1 MKNYLHQRS
10 KSLLAFAVGL
20 TILSSSF
27 AGEVSADEGYI
38 DWNDLANDSD
48 TTWTKTDT
56 YYKNGDFKVTVNNVT
71 LNENKNISSNGRI
84 SLESDNT
91 NTYTVAGATKNI
103 DLTFKGDIWSYHDH
117 DMTVKNLN
125 TLQITNGAYGL
136 LANFGNNR
144 GPHWTNPDN
153 NGGIHLSD
161 ITNVDIS
168 STQNAICSQIL
179 GKIDL
184 QGIDN
189 LTLASGGYNTIYCGY
204 GSLVDINAKNTTI
217 TSAGRAILASAG
229 DANNIYTW
237 HDGSLETDYPLPV
250 INIKSDTLTI
260 AAATSGRTASAV
272 YSDPG
277 ATINLGSAD
286 KKIKQLTFVKDAGP
300 T

>member
-1 MKNYLHQRS
+1 MKNYLQQRG

-27 AGEVSADEGYI
+27 AGEVYADEGYI

-125 TLQITNGAYGL
+125 TL
-136 LANFGNNR
+136 
-144 GPHWTNPDN
+144 
-153 NGGIHLSD
+153 
-161 ITNVDIS
+161 
-168 STQNAICSQIL
+168 
-179 GKIDL
+179 
-184 QGIDN
+184 
-189 LTLASGGYNTIYCGY
+189 
-204 GSLVDINAKNTTI
+204 
-217 TSAGRAILASAG
+217 
-229 DANNIYTW
+229 
-237 HDGSLETDYPLPV
+237 
-250 INIKSDTLTI
+250 
-260 AAATSGRTASAV
+260 
-272 YSDPG
+272 
-277 ATINLGSAD
+277 
-286 KKIKQLTFVKDAGP
+286 
-300 T
+300 

>member
-1 MKNYLHQRS
+1 MKNYLQQRS

-20 TILSSSF
+20 TILSSSL
-27 AGEVSADEGYI
+27 AGEVYADEGYI

-125 TLQITNGAYGL
+125 TLQITNGTYGL

-144 GPHWTNPDN
+144 GPH
-153 NGGIHLSD
+153 
-161 ITNVDIS
+161 
-168 STQNAICSQIL
+168 
-179 GKIDL
+179 
-184 QGIDN
+184 
-189 LTLASGGYNTIYCGY
+189 
-204 GSLVDINAKNTTI
+204 
-217 TSAGRAILASAG
+217 
-229 DANNIYTW
+229 
-237 HDGSLETDYPLPV
+237 
-250 INIKSDTLTI
+250 
-260 AAATSGRTASAV
+260 
-272 YSDPG
+272 
-277 ATINLGSAD
+277 
-286 KKIKQLTFVKDAGP
+286 
-300 T
+300 